1 MDISVRQL
9 RETDLDEA
17 DRIFRLAFG
26 TFIGLPDPSQFAGD
40 ADVVRSRW
48 IADPSATFGAYS
60 NERLIGSNFAA
71 NWGSV
76 AFFGPLTVHP
86 DFWDQGVAKKLI
98 APTLELFARWG
109 AKHEALYTFSNSPK
123 HLALYQHFGFWPRFP
138 TAVMTK
144 IVDAPAPETTFSSYA
159 TISDAQRAETLR
171 ACREMTNSIYAGL
184 DLTREIE
191 AVWHQGVGDTV
202 LLLGP
207 QRLDAFA
214 ICHCGSGS
222 EAGKDSCYIKF
233 GAAKSQPAFKSLLN
247 ACDRFAAE
255 KKLSRFIAGAN
266 AAREGAY
273 RQMIILGYRPE
284 IVGVAMQRYNDPGYN
299 VPGKYIIDDWR

>member
-1 MDISVRQL
+1 MGLSVRQL

-60 NERLIGSNFAA
+60 NTRLIGSNFAA

-86 DFWDQGVAKKLI
+86 DFWNQGVAKKLV

-123 HLALYQHFGFWPRFP
+123 HLALYQHFGF
-138 TAVMTK
+138 
-144 IVDAPAPETTFSSYA
+144 
-159 TISDAQRAETLR
+159 
-171 ACREMTNSIYAGL
+171 
-184 DLTREIE
+184 
-191 AVWHQGVGDTV
+191 
-202 LLLGP
+202 
-207 QRLDAFA
+207 
-214 ICHCGSGS
+214 
-222 EAGKDSCYIKF
+222 
-233 GAAKSQPAFKSLLN
+233 
-247 ACDRFAAE
+247 
-255 KKLSRFIAGAN
+255 
-266 AAREGAY
+266 
-273 RQMIILGYRPE
+273 
-284 IVGVAMQRYNDPGYN
+284 
-299 VPGKYIIDDWR
+299 